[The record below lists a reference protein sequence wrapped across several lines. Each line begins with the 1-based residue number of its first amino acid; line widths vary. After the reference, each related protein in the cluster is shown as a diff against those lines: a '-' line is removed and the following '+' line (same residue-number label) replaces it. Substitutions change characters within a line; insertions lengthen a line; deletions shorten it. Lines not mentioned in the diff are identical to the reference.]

1 MVQKMMTINKLVRIS
16 ILSVSFYL
24 LVVIILAW
32 NGTDLYQWNYIF
44 GHNLI
49 LDLLFLFFCFNDKKY
64 HCKYM
69 RFMCYNLIFTDLIGF
84 IDAQILLF
92 RDAVIQLIVLS
103 VTWSITTLI
112 TFILAIGHFYKVK
125 KINKEKYE
133 S

>member
-1 MVQKMMTINKLVRIS
+1 
-16 ILSVSFYL
+16 
-24 LVVIILAW
+24 
-32 NGTDLYQWNYIF
+32 
-44 GHNLI
+44 
-49 LDLLFLFFCFNDKKY
+49 
-64 HCKYM
+64 
-69 RFMCYNLIFTDLIGF
+69 MCYNLIFTDLIGF